1 MRKREVYIFAGLIG
15 LVPIFFCLSILLGS
29 ESLGWT
35 QVLSSIIDPNN
46 VPEYLSGIVLEYRLP
61 KAVVALISGILLSAA
76 GLQMQ
81 TIFRNP
87 LADPYIMGISSGA
100 GLGVAL
106 FTLGVPMGVFG
117 AQLEWI
123 KPLGNLFAACLGAAG
138 IMFLIIL
145 VANRIRDILAVLIL
159 GVMFGSAI
167 SSIISLLQ
175 YFSQDIQLKNYVI
188 WTMGSLGNLSL
199 SELKL
204 FLLPAIIG
212 IILSI
217 YSIKWLNVLQLGEDY
232 AQSMGV
238 SVLLARNIILVSTC
252 IMAGAV
258 AAFCGPISFIGIA
271 VPHIAR
277 ILFKNANHSVLM
289 PGSMLIGAIVMMVCN
304 ILSQLPGES
313 SIPINTITA
322 LIGVPI
328 ILWVIIKN
336 QKWI

>member
-1 MRKREVYIFAGLIG
+1 MRKKEAYLFLGMGAL
-15 LVPIFFCLSILLGS
+15 LPILFCLSIFFGS
-29 ESLGWT
+29 ESLGWAE
-35 QVLSSIIDPNN
+35 VVASFINPDS
-46 VPEYLSGIVLEYRLP
+46 VPEYLSGIVVEYRLP
-61 KAVVALISGILLSAA
+61 KAVVALLSGILLSAA

-106 FTLGVPMGVFG
+106 FTLGVPMGILTP
-117 AQLEWI
+117 QLEWI
-123 KPLGNLFAACLGAAG
+123 KPLGNLFAACVGAAG

-175 YFSQDIQLKNYVI
+175 YFSQDAQLKNYVI
-188 WTMGSLGNLSL
+188 WTMGSLGNLSVKELQIFLIPSLAGIVL
-199 SELKL
+199 SV
-204 FLLPAIIG
+204 
-212 IILSI
+212 
-217 YSIKWLNVLQLGEDY
+217 YSVKWLNVLQLGEDY

-238 SVLLARNIILVSTC
+238 SVLFARNIVLIATC
-252 IMAGAV
+252 IMAGSV
-258 AAFCGPISFIGIA
+258 AAFCGPIGFIGIA
-271 VPHIAR
+271 VPHMAR
-277 ILFKNANHSVLM
+277 MLFKTSNHAILM
-289 PGSMLIGAIVMMVCN
+289 PASMLVGANVMMLCN
-304 ILSQLPGES
+304 ILSQLPGGTT
-313 SIPINTITA
+313 IPINTLTA
-322 LIGVPI
+322 LVGIPI

>member
-1 MRKREVYIFAGLIG
+1 MRRREVYIFAGMIG
-15 LVPIFFCLSILLGS
+15 LLPVFFCLSVLLGS
-29 ESLGWT
+29 ESLGWK
-35 QVLSSIIDPNN
+35 QVLNSLIHSNN
-46 VPEYLSGIVLEYRLP
+46 VPDYLSGIVMEYRLP
-61 KAVVALISGILLSAA
+61 KAIVALLSGILLSAA

-106 FTLGVPMGVFG
+106 FTLGVPVGWLG
-117 AQLEWI
+117 AVEWI
-123 KPLGNLFAACLGAAG
+123 KPLGNMFAACIGAAG

-175 YFSQDIQLKNYVI
+175 YFSQAAQLKNYVI
-188 WTMGSLGNLSL
+188 WTMGSLGNLTSD
-199 SELKL
+199 ELKL
-204 FLLPAIIG
+204 LLIPAVVGIFLSL
-212 IILSI
+212 

-238 SVLLARNIILVSTC
+238 SILVARNIILIATC
-252 IMAGAV
+252 IMAGSI

-271 VPHIAR
+271 VPHMAR
-277 ILFKNANHSVLM
+277 MLFKTSNHAILM
-289 PGSMLIGAIVMMVCN
+289 PGSMILGGIVMMICN
-304 ILSQLPGES
+304 IVSQLPGET

-328 ILWVIIKN
+328 ILWVIVKN